1 VCSSDLGDNGIFT
14 KIRFLP
20 VIQAVRAIHSLPDT
34 VIETQMQVRQAE
46 KHKTMTLSHVDRG
59 AESAIPRK
67 DAVKQQL
74 TDVEANRPSFTLSQ
88 VPMLVSD
95 YSECDEPL
103 VKRGEEAKQEESYV
117 VAPNE
122 SDHNTLQTK
131 ITSTPFGHVDPEE
144 ARLFKSGSTGD
155 LSRPVARVKMS
166 RRMSTSDLTTQQ
178 QANVNFIKNRG
189 ILVVKTQADSLH
201 LEKNDYT
208 YRDMR
213 RWRRQHLTGQG
224 VQFGVCE
231 IREYPVTLGDNPGGN
246 WGPPLTLSW
255 DHDGTICMSLD
266 EFESQHPPRRTG
278 SQMNLPRSVREDM
291 LRNAGFSWGEIQ
303 AGSKE
308 VNKSRG
314 QRRRTRELQQL
325 TGLQELTEKLSRGTS
340 NAIFR
345 RGKKKQERTYLQHAM
360 EVHQMKV
367 QQEES
372 EDELI
377 DELHVST
384 IGGNEENSSEDDEEH
399 PPWDFQL
406 R

>member
-131 ITSTPFGHVDPEE
+131 VLSTSFGHVYPEE
-144 ARLFKSGSTGD
+144 AHLIKSSSTGD
-155 LSRPVARVKMS
+155 LPRLAMRDTRTRSLSNPV
-166 RRMSTSDLTTQQ
+166 LTIQQ
-178 QANVNFIKNRG
+178 QANFIKNRG

-201 LEKNDYT
+201 LEKNDST

-213 RWRRQHLTGQG
+213 RRRRKNLTGKG

-231 IREYPVTLGDNPGGN
+231 IREFPVTLGDNPGGN
-246 WGPPLTLSW
+246 RGPPLTLSW
-255 DHDGTICMSLD
+255 DHYGTVSMPVE
-266 EFESQHPPRRTG
+266 EFESQRPPRRTG

-291 LRNAGFSWGEIQ
+291 LRNAGFSRGEIQ

-308 VNKSRG
+308 VNKSRV
-314 QRRRTRELQQL
+314 QRRRTKELLHL
-325 TGLQELTEKLSRGTS
+325 TVLQELTEKLSRGTS

-345 RGKKKQERTYLQHAM
+345 RGKKKQERTYLQNAM
-360 EVHQMKV
+360 EAHRMKV
-367 QQEES
+367 LQEES
-372 EDELI
+372 EDALI
-377 DELHVST
+377 DELRVST
-384 IGGNEENSSEDDEEH
+384 ISGDEENPSEDD
-399 PPWDFQL
+399 DRL
-406 R
+406 L

>member
-1 VCSSDLGDNGIFT
+1 
-14 KIRFLP
+14 
-20 VIQAVRAIHSLPDT
+20 
-34 VIETQMQVRQAE
+34 
-46 KHKTMTLSHVDRG
+46 
-59 AESAIPRK
+59 
-67 DAVKQQL
+67 
-74 TDVEANRPSFTLSQ
+74 
-88 VPMLVSD
+88 
-95 YSECDEPL
+95 
-103 VKRGEEAKQEESYV
+103 
-117 VAPNE
+117 
-122 SDHNTLQTK
+122 
-131 ITSTPFGHVDPEE
+131 
-144 ARLFKSGSTGD
+144 
-155 LSRPVARVKMS
+155 MS
-166 RRMSTSDLTTQQ
+166 RMMSTSDITIQQ
-178 QANVNFIKNRG
+178 ETNCTKNGG

-201 LEKNDYT
+201 LEQNDSN

-213 RWRRQHLTGQG
+213 RWRRQNLIGKG
-224 VQFGVCE
+224 VRFGACE
-231 IREYPVTLGDNPGGN
+231 IRGYPVTLGDNPGGN

-255 DHDGTICMSLD
+255 DHYGTFTMLLE

-291 LRNAGFSWGEIQ
+291 LRNAGFSRGEIQ

-372 EDELI
+372 EDELF

-384 IGGNEENSSEDDEEH
+384 ISGNEENSSDDDEEH
-399 PPWDFQL
+399 PSWDL
-406 R
+406 

>member
-1 VCSSDLGDNGIFT
+1 
-14 KIRFLP
+14 
-20 VIQAVRAIHSLPDT
+20 
-34 VIETQMQVRQAE
+34 
-46 KHKTMTLSHVDRG
+46 
-59 AESAIPRK
+59 
-67 DAVKQQL
+67 
-74 TDVEANRPSFTLSQ
+74 
-88 VPMLVSD
+88 
-95 YSECDEPL
+95 
-103 VKRGEEAKQEESYV
+103 
-117 VAPNE
+117 
-122 SDHNTLQTK
+122 
-131 ITSTPFGHVDPEE
+131 
-144 ARLFKSGSTGD
+144 
-155 LSRPVARVKMS
+155 MS
-166 RRMSTSDLTTQQ
+166 RMMSTSDITIQQ
-178 QANVNFIKNRG
+178 ETNCTKNGG

-201 LEKNDYT
+201 LEKNDST

-213 RWRRQHLTGQG
+213 RRRRKNLTGKG

-255 DHDGTICMSLD
+255 DHYGTFTMLLE

-291 LRNAGFSWGEIQ
+291 LRNAGFSRGEIR

-372 EDELI
+372 EDELF

-384 IGGNEENSSEDDEEH
+384 ISGNEENPSDEDD
-399 PPWDFQL
+399 DRL
-406 R
+406 L

>member
-1 VCSSDLGDNGIFT
+1 VCSSDLEDNGIFT

-46 KHKTMTLSHVDRG
+46 KQKTMTSSLVDRD
-59 AESAIPRK
+59 AETAVPRN

-74 TDVEANRPSFTLSQ
+74 TDVDGNSSSSTLSLE
-88 VPMLVSD
+88 PTLGSD

-103 VKRGEEAKQEESYV
+103 AKRSEVKQEESYA

-122 SDHNTLQTK
+122 SDHNTLQRNVLS
-131 ITSTPFGHVDPEE
+131 TSFGHVYPEE
-144 ARLFKSGSTGD
+144 AHLIKSSSTGD
-155 LSRPVARVKMS
+155 LPRLAMRDTRSRSLSNPV
-166 RRMSTSDLTTQQ
+166 LTIQQ
-178 QANVNFIKNRG
+178 QANFIKNRG

-291 LRNAGFSWGEIQ
+291 LRNAGFSRGEIR

-384 IGGNEENSSEDDEEH
+384 ISGNEENSSEDDEEH

>member
-1 VCSSDLGDNGIFT
+1 
-14 KIRFLP
+14 
-20 VIQAVRAIHSLPDT
+20 
-34 VIETQMQVRQAE
+34 
-46 KHKTMTLSHVDRG
+46 
-59 AESAIPRK
+59 
-67 DAVKQQL
+67 
-74 TDVEANRPSFTLSQ
+74 
-88 VPMLVSD
+88 
-95 YSECDEPL
+95 
-103 VKRGEEAKQEESYV
+103 
-117 VAPNE
+117 
-122 SDHNTLQTK
+122 
-131 ITSTPFGHVDPEE
+131 
-144 ARLFKSGSTGD
+144 
-155 LSRPVARVKMS
+155 MS

-201 LEKNDYT
+201 LEQNDSN

-213 RWRRQHLTGQG
+213 RWRRQNLIGKG
-224 VQFGVCE
+224 VRFGACE
-231 IREYPVTLGDNPGGN
+231 IRGYPVTLGDNPRGN

-255 DHDGTICMSLD
+255 DHYGTICMPLE
-266 EFESQHPPRRTG
+266 EFESQHPPRRTE
-278 SQMNLPRSVREDM
+278 SQMKLPLSVREDM
-291 LRNAGFSWGEIQ
+291 LRNAGFSRGEIQ

-372 EDELI
+372 EDELF

-384 IGGNEENSSEDDEEH
+384 ISGNEENSSDDDEEH
-399 PPWDFQL
+399 PSWDL
-406 R
+406 